1 MGTLRLSKGAS
12 FTADSSL
19 LKAQGYGP
27 NLIPKKGIRG
37 SI

>member
-12 FTADSSL
+12 FTADCSP
-19 LKAQGYGP
+19 LKAQRYDP
-27 NLIPKKGIRG
+27 NWIPKKGIRG